1 MADRQCKSDY
11 IRIRCTPQFKGVVK
25 ADAKE
30 RGLTV
35 SDHIV
40 TLLAEYHA
48 KIECDRLTQIF
59 KEE

>member
-30 RGLTV
+30 RGVTV

-59 KEE
+59 EEE